1 MKRSASVDRSQPAAT
16 GPGGESRIAPARF
29 TPPAS
34 RPPAARARLRR
45 GALVTAL
52 ALAASIAVAWFLLT
66 ARAVYIDVSPSQANI
81 SIRGGLK
88 LKLAEHY
95 LLREGAYRLL
105 IEAEGYHPLS
115 QELVI
120 GDEQNPR
127 YSFALDRLPG
137 HLRIDTGPVS
147 GARVFIDQT
156 ERAVTPAVIR
166 DLPAGE
172 YLLRVTAD
180 RYFPHEERVVIEGLD
195 REQAVQVSLVPAWA
209 DLSFASEP
217 AGADV
222 FVDDELLGQ
231 TPLTAP
237 VLQGTHAVR
246 VKRAGFKPWQDEID
260 VMANEPMRLADIV
273 LEPAD
278 AVVFLVSDP
287 PRANVT
293 VNGDYRGQTPL
304 ELALSPDQDTTVRLF
319 RQGYQPASRQLKV
332 ASGSE
337 QRLHVNLVPEL
348 VTVDFHVTPGD
359 AELYIDGKPAGPA
372 RQTLQLPS
380 RPHRIE
386 LRREGYVDYTT
397 TLTPHAGMAQKLEL
411 RLKSLEQARQ
421 EQIKPL
427 ITTSAGQRMKLLYPT
442 AFTMGASRREPG
454 RRANETIR
462 QVVLERPFYLGLH
475 EVTNEQYRQF
485 DKEHSSGTAFGRSLD
500 GARQPAVNVT
510 WEQAARY
517 CNWLSRSE
525 SLAPF
530 YVEQGDRIVGFNP
543 LANGYRLPTEAE
555 WEWAARTAADGSLL
569 KFPWG
574 QQLPPQKGSGN
585 YADASVVG
593 MLARVVADYD
603 DGHIVSAKV
612 GSFPAGS
619 KGLFDMGGN
628 VAEWMHDFY
637 DTGIGANSRG
647 SVDPLGPE
655 EGEFHVIK
663 GSGWAHGTITELRL
677 SYRDYDVKAR
687 EDLGFRLARYLD

>member
-1 MKRSASVDRSQPAAT
+1 M
-16 GPGGESRIAPARF
+16 
-29 TPPAS
+29 
-34 RPPAARARLRR
+34 L
-45 GALVTAL
+45 TAL

-66 ARAVYIDVSPSQANI
+66 ARAVYIDVSPPQADV

-88 LKLAEHY
+88 LKLADYY
-95 LLREGAYRLL
+95 LLREGEYLL
-105 IEAEGYHPLS
+105 RIEAEGYQPLS

-120 GDEQNPR
+120 GEEQNQR
-127 YSFALDRLPG
+127 YAFTLERLPG
-137 HLRIDTGPVS
+137 HLRVDTGPVS
-147 GARVFIDQT
+147 GARVFIEQK
-156 ERAVTPAVIR
+156 ERAITPAVIR

-180 RYFPHEERVVIEGLD
+180 RYFPYEERLLIEGLD
-195 REQAVQVSLVPAWA
+195 REQTVHVSLVPAWA
-209 DLSFASEP
+209 DLTFASEP

-222 FVDDELLGQ
+222 FVNDELLGQ

-246 VKRAGFKPWQDEID
+246 VKRTGFKPWQDEID
-260 VMANEPMRLADIV
+260 VTANQPMRLDDIV

-287 PRANVT
+287 PRANIT

-304 ELALSPDQDTTVRLF
+304 ELALNPDQDTIIRLF
-319 RQGYQPASRQLKV
+319 KQGFQAASRQMKV

-348 VTVDFHVTPGD
+348 VTVEFNVTPPD
-359 AELYIDGKPAGPA
+359 AELYIDGNPAGPA

-386 LRREGYVDYTT
+386 VRREGYVDYTT
-397 TLTPHAGMAQKLEL
+397 TVTPHAGMAQKLDL
-411 RLKSLEQARQ
+411 KLKSLEQARQ

-427 ITTSAGQRMKLLYPT
+427 ITTSAGQKMKLLYPEG
-442 AFTMGASRREPG
+442 FTMGASRREPG

-485 DKEHSSGTAFGRSLD
+485 DKEHSSGVAFGRSLD
-500 GARQPAVNVT
+500 GARQPVVNIT

-517 CNWLSRSE
+517 CNWLSQSE

-530 YVEQGDRIVGFNP
+530 YVEKGDRIVGFNP

-555 WEWAARTAADGSLL
+555 WEWAARIAADGSLL

-574 QQLPPQKGSGN
+574 QQLPPQKNAGN
-585 YADASVVG
+585 YADASVDG
-593 MLARVVADYD
+593 MLARVLAEYD
-603 DGHIVSAKV
+603 DGHIVSANV
-612 GSFPAGS
+612 GSFPAGN

-628 VAEWMHDFY
+628 VAEWTHDFY
-637 DTGIGANSRG
+637 DTAIGANTRG

-655 EGEFHVIK
+655 DGEFHVIK
-663 GSGWAHGTITELRL
+663 GSSWAHGTITELRL